1 MTYAKETTVPWKKSK
16 QEIEDL
22 IEKRGGLTSGT
33 VTTPEL
39 VVIAF
44 EMCDRRIRFNLPL
57 PKMEDFALNDSG
69 RRRPASQVK
78 PAYEKEL
85 RRRWRSLLLTIKSKF
100 VSVEDGI
107 EVFESAFMAQIV
119 MPNNQTIE
127 EWATPQIQQ
136 MYLSGK
142 MPPLLPPS
150 AID

>member
-1 MTYAKETTVPWKKSK
+1 MTYAKETTVPWRKTK

-22 IEKRGGLTSGT
+22 IEKRGGLTSGI
-33 VTTPEL
+33 VSNPEV

-44 EMCDRRIRFNLPL
+44 EMNDRRIRFTLLLPA
-57 PKMEDFALNDSG
+57 MEDFALDPSR
-69 RRRPASQVK
+69 RRRPAHQVK

-100 VSVEDGI
+100 VSVEEGV
-107 EVFESAFMAQIV
+107 EVFETAFLGQIV
-119 MPNNQTIE
+119 MPNGQTIE
-127 EWATPQIQQ
+127 EWALPQVRD
-136 MYLSGK
+136 MYLSGR